1 MRVRF
6 GDTSPLFVSISMPN
20 EERIGEAALS
30 LFRRGLL
37 IVAATAVLVGGS
49 AWAEDLDAR
58 KTGPQLFE
66 QTCSACHR
74 SPHGLARNTSASA
87 LVDFLR
93 QHYTTGPGPA
103 GQLAAYLIA
112 NPGDPRAKPAAAR
125 TAPSAEPQ
133 RGASR
138 QAEPAAE
145 QPAGHRNRAQR
156 GARKPGEGQGS
167 ETTAPVAHAPEGA
180 PGRAEVSPGRRG
192 PGESK
197 PTTAAEAPA
206 AAPSDTAPT
215 TASADASTARPAESG
230 DQSAFSAPTP

>member
-1 MRVRF
+1 MQVRF
-6 GDTSPLFVSISMPN
+6 GDRSPLFVSISKPDD
-20 EERIGEAALS
+20 ERIGEAALS
-30 LFRRGLL
+30 FFRGSLVIAVV
-37 IVAATAVLVGGS
+37 IVTGS

-112 NPGDPRAKPAAAR
+112 NPGDARSKPATAR

-138 QAEPAAE
+138 QPEPTAE
-145 QPAGHRNRAQR
+145 QPNGHRNRAQR

-167 ETTAPVAHAPEGA
+167 EPAAPVAHAPEGA
-180 PGRAEVSPGRRG
+180 PGRAEASPGKRG
-192 PGESK
+192 PGEAK
-197 PTTAAEAPA
+197 PTAAAEAPA
-206 AAPSDTAPT
+206 AAPSDTAAPT
-215 TASADASTARPAESG
+215 TASADASTARPTESG
-230 DQSAFSAPTP
+230 DQSAFSSPTP